1 MQDFDA
7 ERMNRVFLEFER
19 LAYRVER
26 SSTHY
31 QVLGVDND
39 ASIEEVKHAYRA
51 AVSLIQP
58 IYSGRYKSIEADLH
72 AKAARILRKTSNAF
86 SVLCNFGKRIEYD
99 NLLFKKRPRLMPIPP
114 LGSAAPD
121 RPMFSNP
128 VTEPASSTIL
138 LQGAAPQSQ
147 AAVRAAGRSHYDPT
161 PALASGVPQLQAD
174 SSESE
179 RRRYERFDLSVPV
192 TIIGHDRLAGQW
204 GESALTLDVSRLGAR
219 LRANLSLRHGNVVQ
233 LKLAMPANLRSHGF
247 TEPLYSVYAITRR
260 IGPPDGGPRTIGFEF
275 LGPTPPAGY
284 PERPWASYRSHTWN
298 SVERRREKRVE
309 RTEVVT
315 LKYLD
320 ELHTPV
326 RQEIAL
332 TENISLGGAMIYVKG
347 APPETELIRI
357 ANLTHSFE
365 SLSRICDRYI
375 GDDGLEHIS
384 LQFIDRKWTLE

>member
-7 ERMNRVFLEFER
+7 EKMNRVFLEFER
-19 LAYRVER
+19 LSYRVER

-39 ASIEEVKHAYRA
+39 ASIEEVKHAYRT

-99 NLLFKKRPRLMPIPP
+99 NLLFKKRPRVMSIPP
-114 LGSAAPD
+114 LGSAASD
-121 RPMFSNP
+121 SRMLSNP
-128 VTEPASSTIL
+128 AAEPTSPTVLIP
-138 LQGAAPQSQ
+138 AAAAHIP
-147 AAVRAAGRSHYDPT
+147 AAVRALYDPA
-161 PALASGVPQLQAD
+161 PAPASGVPQFQAD

-275 LGPTPPAGY
+275 LGQNPPAGY
-284 PERPWASYRSHTWN
+284 PERPWASYRSQSWN
-298 SVERRREKRVE
+298 NVERRREKRVE
-309 RTEVVT
+309 RTEVVS

-320 ELHTPV
+320 ESHTPV

-332 TENISLGGAMIYVKG
+332 TENISLGGALIYVKG
-347 APPETELIRI
+347 APPETELIKI
-357 ANLTHSFE
+357 ANLTHTFE